1 MFIRFLFIIIIAS
14 LALNAQNDLNNI
26 QEINTSTASSK
37 RLDNMKNKAERV
49 DKWFAIDKLQHF
61 SYSCLVSLGC
71 QYILVNKNS
80 NTEEESL
87 PISSALSFSAGL
99 LKELNDNRGKN
110 GFFSWKEMVANAV
123 GIAVAAVII
132 SN

>member
-1 MFIRFLFIIIIAS
+1 MKYIIFFFIGSTFVQAGDEL
-14 LALNAQNDLNNI
+14 LNE
-26 QEINTSTASSK
+26 EINSSSIYIS
-37 RLDNMKNKAERV
+37 REKNDSKTKAERV

-61 SYSCLVSLGC
+61 SYSCLISLGC
-71 QYILVNKNS
+71 QYVLVNKQS

-110 GFFSWKEMVANAV
+110 GFFSWKDMVANAA

-132 SN
+132 IN

>member
-1 MFIRFLFIIIIAS
+1 MFIRYLFIFIIAS
-14 LALNAQNDLNNI
+14 LALNAQNDLTNT
-26 QEINTSTASSK
+26 QELNTSTASSK
-37 RLDNMKNKAERV
+37 DLDNMKNKAERV

-61 SYSCLVSLGC
+61 SYSCLISLGC
-71 QYILVNKNS
+71 QYVLVNKQN

-87 PISSALSFSAGL
+87 PISSALSFTAGL
-99 LKELNDNRGKN
+99 LKELDDDRREN
-110 GFFSWKEMVANAV
+110 GFFSWKDMVANAV

>member
-1 MFIRFLFIIIIAS
+1 MFIRYLFIFIIAS

-26 QEINTSTASSK
+26 QEINTSTASSS
-37 RLDNMKNKAERV
+37 RLINMKNKAERV

-61 SYSCLVSLGC
+61 SYSCLISLGC
-71 QYILVNKNS
+71 QYVLVNKQN

-87 PISSALSFSAGL
+87 PVSSALSFSAGL
-99 LKELNDNRGKN
+99 LKELDDNRREN
-110 GFFSWKEMVANAV
+110 GFFSWKDMVANAV

>member
-1 MFIRFLFIIIIAS
+1 MYA
-14 LALNAQNDLNNI
+14 ADEPLNDKGNPNSILTSR
-26 QEINTSTASSK
+26 EISDSK
-37 RLDNMKNKAERV
+37 TKAERV

-61 SYSCLVSLGC
+61 SYSCLISLGC
-71 QYILVNKNS
+71 QYVLVNKQNK
-80 NTEEESL
+80 TEDESL
-87 PISSALSFSAGL
+87 PVSSALSFSAGL

-110 GFFSWKEMVANAV
+110 GFFSWKDMVANFA

>member
-1 MFIRFLFIIIIAS
+1 MKYIMIFFIAS
-14 LALNAQNDLNNI
+14 SYIHADDELLNDKGNPDSIL
-26 QEINTSTASSK
+26 TSRETSDSK
-37 RLDNMKNKAERV
+37 TKAERV

-61 SYSCLVSLGC
+61 SYSCLISLGC
-71 QYILVNKNS
+71 QYVLVNKQNK
-80 NTEEESL
+80 TEDKSL

-110 GFFSWKEMVANAV
+110 GFFSWKDMVANIA
-123 GIAVAAVII
+123 GITVAAVII

>member
-1 MFIRFLFIIIIAS
+1 MFNRFLFIIIVPS
-14 LALNAQNDLNNI
+14 LALNAQNYFTNI
-26 QEINTSTASSK
+26 QDINNSAVSSE
-37 RLDNMKNKAERV
+37 RLSDMKNKAERV

-61 SYSCLVSLGC
+61 SYSCLISLGC
-71 QYILVNKNS
+71 QYVLVNKQN
-80 NTEEESL
+80 NTEAESL

-99 LKELNDNRGKN
+99 LKELDDNRKEN
-110 GFFSWKEMVANAV
+110 GFFSWKDMVANAA

>member
-26 QEINTSTASSK
+26 QEINTSTASSS
-37 RLDNMKNKAERV
+37 RLINMKNKAERV

-61 SYSCLVSLGC
+61 SYSCLISLGC
-71 QYILVNKNS
+71 QYVLVNKQN

-87 PISSALSFSAGL
+87 PVSSALSFSAGL
-99 LKELNDNRGKN
+99 LKELDDNRREN
-110 GFFSWKEMVANAV
+110 GFFSWKDMVANAV

>member
-37 RLDNMKNKAERV
+37 DLDNMKNKAERV

-71 QYILVNKNS
+71 QYVLVNKQN

-99 LKELNDNRGKN
+99 MKELDDNRREN
-110 GFFSWKEMVANAV
+110 GFFSWKDMVANAA

>member
-1 MFIRFLFIIIIAS
+1 M
-14 LALNAQNDLNNI
+14 
-26 QEINTSTASSK
+26 ASSYMYAADEPLIDEGK
-37 RLDNMKNKAERV
+37 SSSILVSRETNHSKTKAERV

-61 SYSCLVSLGC
+61 SYSCLISLGC
-71 QYILVNKNS
+71 QYVLVNKQNK
-80 NTEEESL
+80 TEDESL

-110 GFFSWKEMVANAV
+110 GFFSWKDMVANIA
-123 GIAVAAVII
+123 GITVAAVII

>member
-37 RLDNMKNKAERV
+37 DLDNMKNKAERV

-71 QYILVNKNS
+71 QYVLVNKQN

-99 LKELNDNRGKN
+99 LKELDDNRRKN
-110 GFFSWKEMVANAV
+110 GFFSWKDMVANAV

>member
-1 MFIRFLFIIIIAS
+1 MKYIIFFFIGSTFVQAGYEL
-14 LALNAQNDLNNI
+14 LNEQGSSSSISISRETND
-26 QEINTSTASSK
+26 SK
-37 RLDNMKNKAERV
+37 TKAERI
-49 DKWFAIDKLQHF
+49 DKWLAIDKLQHF
-61 SYSCLVSLGC
+61 SYSCLISLGC
-71 QYILVNKNS
+71 QYVLVNKQN

-110 GFFSWKEMVANAV
+110 GFFSWKDMVANVA
-123 GIAVAAVII
+123 GIAVAAFII